1 MSVQDTITII
11 KEQITDGEIDRC
23 ILAHKAGISPKLI
36 AFDSNANALTFQRCT
51 PITDMSEYY
60 YDIYD
65 LLLKGIKHSREL
77 AHCDPGPR
85 CSSEKGCNLML
96 LNGEP
101 VFIDWGEVCSD
112 IASNTSPEV
121 TAIDVFM
128 RKWFKPATGYNIRNE
143 KKILEKF
150 QELKEYVLN
159 EHRFNIEDE
168 TNYETEL
175 KDKIQ
180 LREDQEAR
188 LQAKL
193 ARLSKKKSKGGATKR
208 SRQSKRRRR
217 TRKV

>member
-1 MSVQDTITII
+1 
-11 KEQITDGEIDRC
+11 
-23 ILAHKAGISPKLI
+23 
-36 AFDSNANALTFQRCT
+36 
-51 PITDMSEYY
+51 
-60 YDIYD
+60 
-65 LLLKGIKHSREL
+65 
-77 AHCDPGPR
+77 
-85 CSSEKGCNLML
+85 ML

-128 RKWFKPATGYNIRNE
+128 RIWFKPATGYKIRNE
-143 KKILEKF
+143 EKILEKF

-168 TNYETEL
+168 TKYETEL
-175 KDKIQ
+175 KEKIQ
-180 LREDQEAR
+180 MKQKEQEDQEAR
-188 LQAKL
+188 LQAKLAKL

-208 SRQSKRRRR
+208 SRQSKRRRK